1 MSSKV
6 TNPPSA
12 FYLMDSMRNI
22 GYSFNSALADIVDN
36 SISAGAKNIDIIV
49 PADPSNV
56 YLGFLDDGKGMS
68 KEELR
73 IAMRYGSKGKNQER
87 ENTDLGRYG
96 LGLKSASLSQCR
108 KLTVATKHEG
118 NIFAASWDLNVVAE
132 SEEWT
137 LIELDDDEIE
147 ELPSIQSLKEKNQGT
162 LVLWQDFDT
171 IRQTFNGLEYK
182 GLVDLIDDATGYLEL
197 IFHRYIRDHGVN
209 ISVNS
214 YSLEPLDP
222 FLEKHH
228 KTEVGKT
235 FDITVQDKDGIDR
248 HISVTTYLLPFLKDL
263 TEEDMQALGGVK
275 KLASMQGFYVYRNER
290 LIIYGTWF
298 RMSYRSEL
306 AKYAR
311 IKVDIPTTLDDIW
324 KIDIKKQSAEL
335 PPAIKRQLQQCVESA
350 QFSSRRKNKHRLT
363 LKQDDT
369 SSVWLKNESRN
380 KKAIYRINRDS
391 PLIKTIMQQCD
402 SKETQLVNTLLTAI
416 EQSIPYHDMYTDEAN
431 DNIDITLS
439 DEDKKSITIE
449 AIGMINIMETLE
461 GGNTEAAL
469 NKLLAMKPYSEYDW
483 IEASI
488 RKELGL

>member
-1 MSSKV
+1 M

-311 IKVDIPTTLDDIW
+311 IKVDIPATLDDIW

-369 SSVWLKNESRN
+369 SSVWLKNEGRN

>member
-363 LKQDDT
+363 LKQDDA

-391 PLIKTIMQQCD
+391 PLVKTIIQQCD
-402 SKETQLVNTLLTAI
+402 SKETQLINTLLTAI